1 MDINQQE
8 SFVVLTEQ
16 GFKLQLFWLPW
27 QLANLAIDY
36 LVFAG
41 RTWHDTRQLEHSLKE
56 R

>member
-1 MDINQQE
+1 MDITQQKL
-8 SFVVLTEQ
+8 FVVLTAQ

-41 RTWHDTRQLEHSLKE
+41 RAWHGTSKLEHSLKE